1 MIELHIT
8 DISKVVQQ
16 VLAPAFLLAG
26 IGTFLTTMTQRLARI
41 IDRARE
47 VSFVTETSDESE
59 DLAALRDMLAIR
71 AKLIQRAILCCT
83 SAAIIICG
91 LIGVMFIDALLEYS
105 LARII
110 ALVFAVAMAT
120 VMAGLIFFLREVFIA
135 TASLRSRHIRTG
147 DPKIRN
153 AV

>member
-1 MIELHIT
+1 M
-8 DISKVVQQ
+8 
-16 VLAPAFLLAG
+16 
-26 IGTFLTTMTQRLARI
+26 
-41 IDRARE
+41 
-47 VSFVTETSDESE
+47 SFVTETPDESE